1 MAREKAAY
9 RDNLDSI
16 LAFTGGKHMLNVSCV
31 SRYTGLTART
41 VKKMFPFKESGHISA
56 ETLARELS

>member
-16 LAFTGGKHMLNVSCV
+16 LAFANGKHLLNISKVAQ
-31 SRYTGLTART
+31 YTGLDRRNVAKRY
-41 VKKMFPFKESGHISA
+41 PFKNGLISA

>member
-16 LAFTGGKHMLNVSCV
+16 LSFTDGKHMLNVSGV
-31 SRYTGLTART
+31 AKYTGLTRAT